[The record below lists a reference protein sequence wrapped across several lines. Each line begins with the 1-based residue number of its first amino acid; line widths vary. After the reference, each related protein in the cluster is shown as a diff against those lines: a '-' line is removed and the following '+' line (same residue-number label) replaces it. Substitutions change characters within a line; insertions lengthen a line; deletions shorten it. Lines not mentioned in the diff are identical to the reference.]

1 VLTPLKVRVLS
12 YLIGRMTVS
21 DSLLPSSPRSSS
33 LTDQF
38 PAAPLAPLSP
48 PPSGSKY
55 PLVIFSHGLAGTR
68 NTYSQYCSALAS
80 RGFVVL
86 ALEHRDGSAPAV
98 VLHTAESLSGR
109 LASVS
114 GEGSL
119 TDKTEEKPEKGSVL
133 YYVKHTELG

>member
-1 VLTPLKVRVLS
+1 
-12 YLIGRMTVS
+12 MTVS
-21 DSLLPSSPRSSS
+21 DVLLPNSPRAVFS

-38 PAAPLAPLSP
+38 PAAPLAPLAP

-98 VLHTAESLSGR
+98 VLHSAESLSGR
-109 LASVS
+109 LASAPRS
-114 GEGSL
+114 GSL
-119 TDKTEEKPEKGSVL
+119 TDKHKDEEKPEKYSVL